1 MNTYLTQQEITE
13 LKAIRGQYFNENQ
26 LSDLITFLK
35 KNGNDI
41 SLDNRENIDN
51 VWAVIYD
58 NLSGN
63 ILKHPEYVKCKENSP
78 NILYGSEKN
87 EKTAAINMYLKELN
101 PKYYEVLQT
110 ASRLQFKELI
120 GQVTKITAN
129 IKSGN
134 QDFDSTDFILNKDF
148 DFSPYTVDNYDKK
161 QIDNTIAIDK
171 AVSSLFDFITQDLN
185 AEQKAIMSKNL
196 LQTVTYFMVNS
207 SQAVIAEK
215 GNDFKRLV
223 IYTQNQAIQ

>member
-1 MNTYLTQQEITE
+1 
-13 LKAIRGQYFNENQ
+13 
-26 LSDLITFLK
+26 
-35 KNGNDI
+35 
-41 SLDNRENIDN
+41 
-51 VWAVIYD
+51 
-58 NLSGN
+58 
-63 ILKHPEYVKCKENSP
+63 
-78 NILYGSEKN
+78 
-87 EKTAAINMYLKELN
+87 MYLKELN
-101 PKYYEVLQT
+101 PKFYELLQT

-120 GQVTKITAN
+120 GQITKITAN